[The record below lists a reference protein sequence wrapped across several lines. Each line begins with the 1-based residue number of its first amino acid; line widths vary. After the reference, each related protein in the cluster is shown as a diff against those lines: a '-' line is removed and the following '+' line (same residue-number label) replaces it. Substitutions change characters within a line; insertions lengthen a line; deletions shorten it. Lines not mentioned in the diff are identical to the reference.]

1 MSIEMKTN
9 IQIKDNLKEFL
20 KVKNSTETNAD
31 LFFYGDIVCDEWD
44 AWTEEDQY
52 PLAIKDFL
60 THEQGKDLNIYINSG
75 GGSVFAGMAIY
86 NMLKR
91 HQGFKTVYIDGV
103 AASIASVIA
112 LAGDRVVIPSNAYF
126 MIHKPWLGLWGAY
139 NSDKLIKSAEDLD
152 RIEEGI
158 LNVYKENL
166 REGIDIEEIKEMLKN
181 ETWFTGR
188 EASNYFDFEVDEVKE
203 VAACVG
209 NYFNKYDKIPNA
221 LKNKIDKIDGEKEN
235 NNKKRVQ
242 LRLGLLNLG
251 GLKMTREE
259 YFKKRQEMLDEAQK
273 LLDDEIGEE
282 GAGEE
287 KTEEAE
293 KIANKIKVLDE
304 EYERNA
310 KARANLKALQDS
322 NKIHPTIFN
331 LTNNKGR
338 IEGTEDTFIKDEQEK
353 YKNAWAKDMLRKPL
367 STEEQEVFN
376 KINMEYKDEVQTTE
390 SNTILIPK
398 TVAAGIWKEIGD
410 MYPLFGDT
418 SPTFVKGDLTII
430 AEEDGGDDAEWYDE
444 ETEVKE
450 DGYKLKEITL
460 KGCDLSKDITVS
472 WKLRKMSIDEF
483 IPYITT
489 LLAEK
494 MGAALAKAIING
506 KGKPGE
512 SDSFKPQPLGIKT
525 VLSKEINK
533 TQIIE
538 YTDKIAYTDITKLM
552 SVLKKWSNGA
562 CIYANSTTIWT
573 QLAEILDTTGKPIF
587 IPDTVNSDGVGR
599 LFGRVVKM
607 DDSMVDGEIIAG
619 NITKGYAI
627 NINEDVTLYTEEH
640 VKSRKTD
647 YLTYSLVDG
656 NVISSKAFGMIV
668 KKTSAV
674 TK

>member
-221 LKNKIDKIDGEKEN
+221 LKNKIDKINGEKEN

-259 YFKKRQEMLDEAQK
+259 YFKKRQEMIDEAQK
-273 LLDDEIGEE
+273 LLDDEVGEE
-282 GAGEE
+282 GTGEE

-293 KIANKIKVLDE
+293 KIANKIKALDE

-367 STEEQEVFN
+367 STEEEEVFN
-376 KINMEYKDEVQTTE
+376 KVNMEYKAEVQTTE

-398 TVAAGIWKEIGD
+398 TVATGIWKEIGD

-552 SVLKKWSNGA
+552 SVLNKWSNGA

-587 IPDTVNSDGVGR
+587 IPDTVNSDGIGR

-607 DDSMVDGEIIAG
+607 DDSMADGEILAG